1 MGFPSIWC
9 LTYIYKISTNQKLAV
24 YPVYRC
30 QWPKAY
36 MHTLWVSDV
45 YSFSLENFLYSWKKQ
60 RGYILCPKNGSI
72 QRCSQLG
79 EVWAMHRLGS
89 LHMCWGRWQTCSIII
104 LYALIVTF
112 FSMYTM
118 EPLYNLYARWL
129 PNSPIHFKQ
138 KYVWKPMIA
147 RYFASGVYLGHA
159 QCPYCIHFKVNFA

>member
-9 LTYIYKISTNQKLAV
+9 LTYTDANDQN
-24 YPVYRC
+24 
-30 QWPKAY
+30 
-36 MHTLWVSDV
+36 HTCIHFMSVCNVLMFTVFLWIT
-45 YSFSLENFLYSWKKQ
+45 FLYSWKKQ

-112 FSMYTM
+112 LVCT
-118 EPLYNLYARWL
+118 LYNLYARWL

-147 RYFASGVYLGHA
+147 RYVASGVYLGHA
-159 QCPYCIHFKVNFA
+159 QCTHTYCIYFKVNFA